1 MVRRGVYAAAPKKH
15 SLLSNICHEKSK
27 RHFKS
32 FSSKLN
38 EAETQR
44 LKFKSASANLLN
56 AMLKCA
62 VSLNSAT
69 QIQRFLDCWC
79 KKVKIP

>member
-1 MVRRGVYAAAPKKH
+1 MRRGVYAVALKKH

-38 EAETQR
+38 EAETSV
-44 LKFKSASANLLN
+44 LKFKSTSANSLN
-56 AMLKCA
+56 AMMKCA
-62 VSLNSAT
+62 VALNSAT
-69 QIQRFLDCWC
+69 QIQRFLDCWS